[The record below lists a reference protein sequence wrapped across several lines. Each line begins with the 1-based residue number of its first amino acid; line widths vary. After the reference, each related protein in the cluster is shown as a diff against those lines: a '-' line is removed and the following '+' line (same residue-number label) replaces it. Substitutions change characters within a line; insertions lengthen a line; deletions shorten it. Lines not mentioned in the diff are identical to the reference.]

1 MLSTILIYK
10 PFYLVRNIVISNIIY
25 INNKQDKTD
34 MSDNNRGSQIKEEDK
49 LDWNKNPQLWVT
61 KLQDTLVGDVNN
73 NDVVRFGLIVLFV
86 LIGCLSMK

>member
-1 MLSTILIYK
+1 
-10 PFYLVRNIVISNIIY
+10 
-25 INNKQDKTD
+25 

-73 NDVVRFGLIVLFV
+73 NDVVRFGIKRKLPSSYTQEQ
-86 LIGCLSMK
+86 GRPYDAGGNYM